1 MKTLPTLLSG
11 LSLVSALLC
20 APAAMAQPVVKD
32 GVLTSHAGMSLYSND
47 NDKTTPGKT
56 VCYGPC
62 LMLWKPYLATA
73 DAKATGDQGFITRED
88 GSRQWTYKSMA
99 LYLWVDDK
107 QPGDRKGDGVRS
119 VWHLA
124 KP

>member
-1 MKTLPTLLSG
+1 MKTLPTSLPG
-11 LSLVSALLC
+11 LCLVSALLC
-20 APAAMAQPVVKD
+20 APVVSAQPVAKD
-32 GVLTSHAGMSLYSND
+32 GVLTTPAGMSLYSND

-62 LMLWKPYLATA
+62 LMLWTPYLAA
-73 DAKATGDQGFITRED
+73 AEAKATGDQGFITRED
-88 GSRQWTYKSMA
+88 GKRQWTYKSLA
-99 LYLWVDDK
+99 LYQWVDDK

>member
-1 MKTLPTLLSG
+1 MKTLPTLLTG
-11 LSLVSALLC
+11 LSLMSALWC
-20 APAAMAQPVVKD
+20 APAAVAQPVAKD
-32 GVLTSHAGMSLYSND
+32 GVLTTTAGMSLYVND

-62 LMLWKPYLATA
+62 LMLWTPYLAA
-73 DAKATGDQGFITRED
+73 PNAQASGDQGFITRED
-88 GSRQWTYKSMA
+88 GQRQWTHKSMA
-99 LYLWVDDK
+99 LYQWVDDK

>member
-1 MKTLPTLLSG
+1 MSSASKLA
-11 LSLVSALLC
+11 VALLALAC
-20 APAAMAQPVVKD
+20 AWVHAQPRIHGD
-32 GVLTSHAGMSLYSND
+32 MLTTPSGMTLYTND

-62 LMLWKPYLATA
+62 LMLWKPYLAAA